1 MVNIDSIESI
11 FIGIAVPYIF
21 YIYILNRQY
30 KYNIIKNEFF
40 YTFIVYLIIIFAVIV
55 VFLNGEK
62 ETPIPTP
69 EYSTF
74 FTEEKKN
81 LMYNQACW
89 KTKKFI
95 DTYTK
100 LYEKLDRKMMA
111 GNFSYSD
118 FFNKITNNHSD
129 LIKLDTMKTIS
140 KTQNGGGTVRQVA
153 NQNNTQVI
161 KLQEILTEYEYLIT
175 LNSANYISSRLDLSG
190 VDQPDLIRDLII
202 SEHRIQPELLRV
214 GAKGEREIQIFN
226 KIDGLGGPVEVDKDK
241 LLKNISTILASFK
254 TPVIDNDYKISQEL
268 RNLHNSFPGKI
279 ANLKTQF
286 TDAYRNIAQKEQM
299 YQYFFSGV
307 LPENYANNNDL
318 IKKLFNYGKIQ
329 KDLKDKISKISNDL
343 TPVNVPDKLELL
355 NMYINDA
362 DKATIT
368 VDAVTVAEEAGAV
381 AAEEAAAVAAEE
393 AATAAATLTDGGGCG
408 FASSVEVNQNNVK
421 NEYLPIKHDFGDDVV
436 VKVGG
441 NDDVKKG
448 IEGAYIG
455 VMGEEGREEYN
466 NPPPDYKPD
475 ENKMKS
481 FSIFKHANKFETNGG
496 PNDSELTQMNFFEK
510 FINFS
515 KYFTIMNLIV
525 MLITLFIG
533 INKYNKGLSDKL
545 FESNT
550 YDQAIYKK
558 VINRNKIIITILLI
572 SISIVIIFN
581 YKKYYSA
588 INDLISLIIPNVKH
602 IAIAVIFFI
611 CLVLLISG
619 LLNKPK
625 ITKNNNFMDKFIKN
639 LNRSD
644 KHCDITGTCPPE
656 SPQKLPSPPSG
667 NNSNPEIPTSTYVCD
682 SNLCTDTYSTLK
694 DLEKY
699 YVFNNLQECKN
710 SGCGSNGKF
719 NSGKKADNYSLTS

>member
-1 MVNIDSIESI
+1 
-11 FIGIAVPYIF
+11 
-21 YIYILNRQY
+21 
-30 KYNIIKNEFF
+30 
-40 YTFIVYLIIIFAVIV
+40 
-55 VFLNGEK
+55 
-62 ETPIPTP
+62 
-69 EYSTF
+69 
-74 FTEEKKN
+74 
-81 LMYNQACW
+81 
-89 KTKKFI
+89 
-95 DTYTK
+95 
-100 LYEKLDRKMMA
+100 
-111 GNFSYSD
+111 
-118 FFNKITNNHSD
+118 
-129 LIKLDTMKTIS
+129 
-140 KTQNGGGTVRQVA
+140 
-153 NQNNTQVI
+153 
-161 KLQEILTEYEYLIT
+161 
-175 LNSANYISSRLDLSG
+175 
-190 VDQPDLIRDLII
+190 
-202 SEHRIQPELLRV
+202 
-214 GAKGEREIQIFN
+214 
-226 KIDGLGGPVEVDKDK
+226 
-241 LLKNISTILASFK
+241 
-254 TPVIDNDYKISQEL
+254 
-268 RNLHNSFPGKI
+268 
-279 ANLKTQF
+279 
-286 TDAYRNIAQKEQM
+286 
-299 YQYFFSGV
+299 
-307 LPENYANNNDL
+307 
-318 IKKLFNYGKIQ
+318 
-329 KDLKDKISKISNDL
+329 
-343 TPVNVPDKLELL
+343 
-355 NMYINDA
+355 
-362 DKATIT
+362 
-368 VDAVTVAEEAGAV
+368 
-381 AAEEAAAVAAEE
+381 
-393 AATAAATLTDGGGCG
+393 
-408 FASSVEVNQNNVK
+408 
-421 NEYLPIKHDFGDDVV
+421 
-436 VKVGG
+436 
-441 NDDVKKG
+441 
-448 IEGAYIG
+448 
-455 VMGEEGREEYN
+455 
-466 NPPPDYKPD
+466 
-475 ENKMKS
+475 MKS

-588 INDLISLIIPNVKH
+588 INDLISLISHKVKY

-710 SGCGSNGKF
+710 SGCGANGKF

>member
-55 VFLNGEK
+55 VFLNGAKEK
-62 ETPIPTP
+62 ETHIPTP

-100 LYEKLDRKMMA
+100 LYEKLDNKMTA
-111 GNFSYSD
+111 VNLSYSD

-140 KTQNGGGTVRQVA
+140 KTQNGGTARQVVI
-153 NQNNTQVI
+153 QNNTQVI
-161 KLQEILTEYEYLIT
+161 KLKEILTEYEYLIT
-175 LNSANYISSRLDLSG
+175 LNSANYISNRLDLSE
-190 VDQPDLIRDLII
+190 VEQPNLIRDLII

-226 KIDGLGGPVEVDKDK
+226 KIDGLGGLVEVDKDK
-241 LLKNISTILASFK
+241 LRANISTILVSFN
-254 TPVIDNDYKISQEL
+254 THIINNDDNISQESKK
-268 RNLHNSFPGKI
+268 LHDSFPGKI
-279 ANLKTQF
+279 DNLKTKF
-286 TDAYRNIAQKEQM
+286 TDAYSNIAQKEEM
-299 YQYFFSGV
+299 YKYFFSGV
-307 LPENYANNNDL
+307 LPENYENNNDL

-329 KDLKDKISKISNDL
+329 KDLKDKISEISNDL
-343 TPVNVPDKLELL
+343 TPVNVTDKLEQL
-355 NMYINDA
+355 NIYIEDA
-362 DKATIT
+362 DKATKT
-368 VDAVTVAEEAGAV
+368 ADAVTVAEEAAAAAAEV
-381 AAEEAAAVAAEE
+381 AAAAAEVAPHSNPG
-393 AATAAATLTDGGGCG
+393 GGGCG

-436 VKVGG
+436 KGEVVEK
-441 NDDVKKG
+441 DVKQG
-448 IEGAYIG
+448 IEKAYIN
-455 VMGEEGREEYN
+455 VMEEDGRKKYN